1 MKEAFLEARDW
12 VESSLAVNPDNDV
25 NLFETTIRVLGG
37 LLSAF
42 HLSAGD
48 QVHRLCF
55 STCHSAFAPLFHGLA
70 FHRICM
76 QHVEPCIKCSEK
88 RGPGSL
94 DCLLSFPVRQLSPS
108 CRYFQGYLHHSSGLA
123 DALGW
128 TKIRR
133 RGSPACVA

>member
-48 QVHRLCF
+48 QVQRLCF
-55 STCHSAFAPLFHGLA
+55 SVCPSDSWFGLLQKLHTA
-70 FHRICM
+70 CGVLHRM
-76 QHVEPCIKCSEK
+76 L
-88 RGPGSL
+88 RL
-94 DCLLSFPVRQLSPS
+94 PS
-108 CRYFQGYLHHSSGLA
+108 TGGAWQA
-123 DALGW
+123 
-128 TKIRR
+128 
-133 RGSPACVA
+133 

>member
-48 QVHRLCF
+48 QVQRLCF
-55 STCHSAFAPLFHGLA
+55 SICPSASWLALLQRLCAACWALHYVFQMPSTGEAWQARPLV
-70 FHRICM
+70 M
-76 QHVEPCIKCSEK
+76 
-88 RGPGSL
+88 
-94 DCLLSFPVRQLSPS
+94 LS
-108 CRYFQGYLHHSSGLA
+108 SS
-123 DALGW
+123 
-128 TKIRR
+128 
-133 RGSPACVA
+133 